1 MIEERFTDQLSLT
14 DSVLTGDNREAQE
27 LAYGLLNDQE
37 IIKHVLKKGARG
49 FAKCTLMNKQISFG
63 TPNLVLLR
71 GREFLAQKLADV
83 PQSSTVDNRHYKIRY
98 FGYGSG
104 GAQEGTGTV
113 PNKMGP
119 FDDDTGLYAPAHFAS
134 GSSDADTQYKYIQD
148 GYLKLIRTDY
158 GKIAIEEEAHTI
170 NKGTG
175 TSGTGTGTSVES
187 IVNRYTAIKYTMFI
201 MSHEFIKLST
211 EGAVTDNPF
220 AFNEAALYAVAMEEI
235 LNEDGTM
242 ARRPDLE
249 KFAQEHNL
257 KLGTVA
263 DLIEYRN
270 NNETTIERVSGCKL
284 PTEFGE
290 FDLVAYQDTIDK
302 QVHFALVNGAIKE
315 GDITNVRVHL
325 QNTFSDNFFSD
336 RFGTR
341 TWPLNNA
348 LQRLAQD
355 GGVLVML
362 GHQETAESLLEQV
375 KQIAQ
380 QDAGNGQAL
389 FFTLAQADPTFTDQG
404 MDAVG

>member
-14 DSVLTGDNREAQE
+14 DSILTGDNREAQE

-49 FAKCTLMNKQISFG
+49 FAKCTLMNKQLSFG

-220 AFNEAALYAVAMEEI
+220 AFNEAALYAVATEEI
-235 LNEDGTM
+235 LNEDGVTYKEVPLGNSTTEKQAADYLPF
-242 ARRPDLE
+242 ARFTTST
-249 KFAQEHNL
+249 KW
-257 KLGTVA
+257 
-263 DLIEYRN
+263 IE
-270 NNETTIERVSGCKL
+270 
-284 PTEFGE
+284 
-290 FDLVAYQDTIDK
+290 
-302 QVHFALVNGAIKE
+302 E
-315 GDITNVRVHL
+315 G
-325 QNTFSDNFFSD
+325 
-336 RFGTR
+336 
-341 TWPLNNA
+341 
-348 LQRLAQD
+348 
-355 GGVLVML
+355 
-362 GHQETAESLLEQV
+362 ESLKIEWYILV
-375 KQIAQ
+375 
-380 QDAGNGQAL
+380 
-389 FFTLAQADPTFTDQG
+389 
-404 MDAVG
+404 